1 MIEDVVLTSG
11 EIHPASGL
19 SSDFGRVGFSGRM
32 NSATARARV
41 GIWAKTVTSFT
52 FRFPTGNFTLPFLAT
67 KAARGIETVLPGG
80 MPAGSEA

>member
-1 MIEDVVLTSG
+1 LLEEVDFTRG

-19 SSDFGRVGFSGRM
+19 SSDFGRVGFSGKM
-32 NSATARARV
+32 NSATARARE

-67 KAARGIETVLPGG
+67 KAASGIETVFPGG
-80 MPAGSEA
+80 MPIGSEA